1 MTGFNR
7 FSAILNRKLLFM
19 GSQFNAL
26 NYILCTFLLFL
37 VVTKTANAQT
47 WPGDTIHVNIN
58 TNNPAFPFP
67 QFLEYQG
74 GKSLAAN
81 NAVGV
86 THADMEK
93 SMREAYQIMMR
104 RALTVPGKTLGTGAN
119 ATPYIV
125 FNHPT
130 VPQGYGTFVS
140 EGDGYAMLA
149 AAHFADK
156 KTFDGLWL
164 WVHDNRLSG
173 VKKYYDCSPLRP
185 TYTYGAGFA
194 GWECDENTNISSTN
208 INSAA
213 DGDLD
218 IAMALLMAHKQWGD
232 NMGITDACGNQIS
245 YKGEALKMIKLLVDT
260 LYYTTSPLGAQAGM
274 KGYLSGIVGI
284 DGYLK
289 SGNTWGEVT
298 NWRYSAANTAYPW
311 ASVKPDPIQVTSKY
325 VDYNAPAYFREF
337 AKFLEANGGTAWQI
351 SQCKRCEASADWTIK
366 QMYDKGYIASAGD
379 YTVSD
384 NGATTTFGPFAAG
397 EDFRCSWRTILNYV
411 WHGNPDS
418 TWNPVTHQV
427 VPGGNTYEYDMALR
441 HKEFLKFPGS
451 IPSNSA
457 SAFCSKLGASPDPGQ
472 PQWKGVAQIKQQY
485 LPNGNV
491 LANYGV
497 NWMAGTGTP
506 AAVASG
512 DLDLTAELY
521 RQCELAWDD
530 QSGSAKMPTPYQR
543 YIGST
548 PKYFHGFFRI
558 LGMLTASGNL
568 HAPEDMKPGAN
579 MKVYMDVDKTFAYEG
594 DLLTYEVSYR
604 NYGVIDA
611 TNVSITTTLDPNYE
625 IVSVSGGGTASGVSI
640 TWNIGT
646 VPGFKTGELAKTM
659 GVRKFVVRVRPI
671 DMATTVCLTS
681 TVTSTNAPSWTS
693 NEYPNNATY
702 TMERNCVDLLK
713 DRVLAIKKTTDRS
726 VMNPGDVVNFTLDF
740 ENKTGSNLWLNGGRE
755 RVVVSYA
762 NYAEASGSS
771 ERNFYQFYRIWHTAH
786 EAYIDLGNY
795 RVSYFMNDA
804 AAIGEYNAGT
814 NPTGWTAEVDNKN
827 DLQKYGY
834 NPPSDPMKFTY
845 QKIPWGQDANGSWNQ
860 RIVTQFAHVL
870 TAPSMH
876 VYDKLDSEYLIHK
889 GVVGPSIIRTVL
901 KSNPS
906 TLLMPRLIDDW
917 SYDGT
922 IKTTDNDGQEDSYFP
937 VSPAYTNFNSVPKFE
952 PEPVNNY
959 SKDACGGPVKNFSK
973 VLVEEFDGYT
983 WRRIA
988 GNGPLPGRETYNV
1001 VVTDSIPIELAW
1013 SAFTDDNAVGV
1024 TATYTPLTG
1033 NPKFSGYVKWTIPAM
1048 LTGEKANLSYRTIAK
1063 APCSEKTFIN
1073 AGWIWSDVD
1082 SPDSAAVI
1090 LKLTCNPVPPTPPK
1104 ETSLVKTANTAS
1116 AVVGDVINYTLTFTN
1131 KDGSTASWAGAS
1143 TQLTDWQTLGTG
1155 VAMPKLNGTVISLD
1169 QNGGNNPP
1177 GANGYAFGPKKAHG
1191 VNGWVESTI
1200 APTNSSS
1207 FSFLYRYQSGTPG
1220 LADFKGLRLEIS
1232 PNIGGNNFIE
1242 IKLYQNGSSTPIA
1255 SFSGLTFP
1263 GSFSSVKVRTE
1274 LLDDK
1279 LYIWINDFTGAPLKV
1294 ITGITEL
1301 GAGYAGIYGKGSQQA
1316 LSAYTAH
1323 FDSAF
1328 DLIITD
1334 PVPAQLNNIT
1344 NISNSGVLTGST
1356 ITWPTVA
1363 GPILANAV
1371 IERTFDATVNTC
1383 TDFIT
1388 NIGKATVYGVTNIQ
1402 SQYVVNCGAINTCIP
1417 PTTVTISVS
1426 KPNIC
1431 LGAPLSIA
1439 GVVTPANP
1447 NYYYTW
1453 YKGGVAVTTA
1463 SNTYAPY
1470 TKAVTTLAD
1479 TGTYV
1484 LRVEDGNDGAAAC
1497 YKESAKL
1504 VIRITAPT
1512 VAGTISSD
1520 QNLCSGSTPAPL
1532 TGTASTGG
1540 ETVKNYKW
1548 QSSTTNGTTGPWT
1561 DLGPYSTTA
1570 TGYAPGVLTA
1580 TTYYRRIDSSGY
1592 CLGVP
1597 TTSIAITVTPATVAG
1612 TISSNQSICSG
1623 ETPVP
1628 LTGAASTGG
1637 VANKY
1642 YKWQS
1647 STTNG
1652 TTGPW
1657 TDLGPYNT
1665 TTIGYAPGALT
1676 STTYYRRIDSSG
1688 YCLGMPT
1695 ASIVITVTPTVAT
1708 SVVISTPSITTCANT
1723 AVTFTAVETNGGTP
1737 TYQWYKGIIG
1747 SGTAIPSATGV
1758 TYTTPASGAGAIS
1771 NGDSYYVE
1779 MTSSLACA
1787 TPDPAVSNAIVMTVT
1802 NVVAPAVTITANPG
1816 NTICEN
1822 TSVTFTAVPGNGGTL
1837 PTYEWFV
1844 QKTTDMTPVSQG
1856 PASSAVDSDKFT
1868 ISTLGDGDKITV
1880 KMVSNSDC
1888 ASPSD
1893 ATSAAIIMTVKPN
1906 VSPSVTVSAD
1916 KSSICPNESVTFTA
1930 IVTNGGTNPS
1940 YVWRNGTTTVS
1951 NSGATY
1957 TTNSLVSAN
1966 SITVTITSTELCASP
1981 TTEVSMPVSVTVKP
1995 VPAPAVS
2002 ITADLVGVCEGN
2014 AVNFTAT
2021 PTDGGSSPQY
2031 QWYIGTTKQGAATSS
2046 NTFTTSDLTVS
2057 TSSPGNTVKVELV
2070 SNEECANATPAASNV
2085 ITIAVNPGIKPG
2097 KISGDQIICNNTSAA
2112 KLEEIA
2118 ASDAI
2123 TAMYTW
2129 QQTETPAIEASWVPA
2144 TGIPSNGGKDFTPT
2158 AKLTTTTY
2166 YRRRVDDGAAPAPCN
2181 KAFTTPVK
2189 IIVNSILVAGKI
2201 GADQSI
2207 CSGETPD
2214 PFISVNAPTGG
2225 SGSYTYQWQYT
2236 DATHPIM
2243 TDIVNATNASYT
2255 SGALSSTTQ
2264 FQRIEISGNCGSV
2277 ISNVITVTVATPE
2290 VVTASINDPGQV
2302 CSGSA
2307 AFNFVA
2313 NSSTTGTGTLS
2324 YKWYLGS
2331 GSTPVSNASSYLYN
2345 PVSGDNGKTVKVV
2358 VSTSNAC
2365 NAGDAISNTVTLNIV
2380 DAEPAA
2386 VSIDVNP
2393 NPNCEGMLTTFNVT
2407 SSSGTGSSPAYKWY
2421 VNNPNVSVGTGTTFS
2436 SSTLIT
2442 DDQVWVGMTS
2452 NLACVT
2458 GPNFVESAKI
2468 TMNIKPIP
2476 NPVINEGDQT
2486 ICSPNT
2492 VTFTASGSAGTT
2504 YQWMR
2509 DGNVILGATNPSY
2522 TATESG
2528 LYTVIEDNGACSQ
2541 TSAGRKLTVIQT
2553 PVAYAGEDIY
2563 IKDGEPGRLL
2573 GAGGAL
2579 YSWSPATG
2587 LSDAYVSTPTFIA
2600 DQTIVYTLT
2609 VADATNMCKS
2619 QDSVKVYVERPI
2631 RIPNAI
2637 TVNGDGNND
2646 TWEIGNI
2653 ESFPNAEFLIY
2664 NRWGN
2669 LVWKSTGYLKN
2680 WDGTNYRNGE
2690 VLPDG
2695 TYFYVI
2701 NLNSQIYKESY
2712 SGYVQVIK

>member
-1 MTGFNR
+1 MSIVNKFN
-7 FSAILNRKLLFM
+7 AICNKKILFM
-19 GSQFNAL
+19 DRLFNAL
-26 NYILCTFLLFL
+26 NYIISTIFLFL
-37 VVTKTANAQT
+37 VLSKAANAQT
-47 WPGDTIHVNIN
+47 WPGDTIHAEIN
-58 TNNPAFPFP
+58 THNPAFPFP
-67 QFLEYQG
+67 QFLEYKE
-74 GKSLAAN
+74 GKTLAAN

-93 SMREAYQIMMR
+93 AMREAYTIMMR
-104 RALTVPGKTLGTGAN
+104 RALKVPGKTLGTGAN

-125 FNHPT
+125 YNHPT

-173 VKKYYDCSPLRP
+173 VKKYYDCAPLRP
-185 TYTYGAGFA
+185 GYTFGAGFP
-194 GWECDENTNISSTN
+194 GWECDENTDISSTT

-232 NMGITDACGNQIS
+232 NMGITDACGNEIS

-260 LYYTTSPLGAQAGM
+260 LYYSVSPLGAEAGM
-274 KGYLSGIVGI
+274 KGYLTGIVGV

-289 SGNTWGEVT
+289 SGNTWGELT

-311 ASVKPDPIQVTSKY
+311 AKVKPDPIQVTSKY

-337 AKFLEANGGTAWQI
+337 AKFLEENGGTEWQI

-366 QMYDKGYIASAGD
+366 QMYDKGYIASAGN
-379 YTVSD
+379 YTVNDDGSV
-384 NGATTTFGPFAAG
+384 TTFGPFAAG

-427 VPGGNTYEYDMALR
+427 EPGGNTYEYDMALR

-451 IPSNSA
+451 IPSSSE

-472 PQWKGVAQIKQQY
+472 PNWKGVAQIKQQY

-530 QSGSAKMPTPYQR
+530 QSGSAKLTPYER

-568 HAPEDMKPGAN
+568 HAPEDMKAGAN
-579 MKVYMDVDKTFAYEG
+579 VKVYMDVDKTFAYEG
-594 DLLTYEVSYR
+594 DILNYEVSYR
-604 NYGVIDA
+604 NFGVIDA
-611 TNVSITTTLDPNYE
+611 TGVVITTTLDPNYE
-625 IVSVSGGGTASGVSI
+625 VVSVSGGGTASGSTI

-646 VPGFKTGELAKTM
+646 VPGFKTGGLEQTK

-681 TVTSTNAPSWTS
+681 TITASNAPTWTS

-740 ENKTGSNLWLNGGRE
+740 ENKTGSNLWLSGGRP

-762 NYAEASGSS
+762 NYAQASGFA
-771 ERNFYQFYRIWHTAH
+771 ERSFYQFYRIWHTAH
-786 EAYIDLGNY
+786 EAYINLGNY
-795 RVSYFMNDA
+795 RVSYFMNDG
-804 AAIGEYNAGT
+804 AAIGEYNAAT
-814 NPTGWTAEVDNKN
+814 NPTGWTAGIDNQN
-827 DLQKYGY
+827 DLDKYGY
-834 NPPSDPMKFTY
+834 NPPSDPMKFIY
-845 QKIPWGQDANGSWNQ
+845 QKIPWGQDAKGAWNQ
-860 RIVTQFAHVL
+860 RIVTQFANVL
-870 TAPSMH
+870 TATTMH

-906 TLLMPRLIDDW
+906 SLLMPRLIDDW
-917 SYDGT
+917 SYDPN
-922 IKTTDNDGQEDSYFP
+922 ISTTDQDGQEDSYFP
-937 VSPAYTNFNSVPKFE
+937 VSPGFTNFYSVPKYE
-952 PEPVNNY
+952 PEVVDNY

-983 WRRIA
+983 WRRVA
-988 GNGPLPGRETYNV
+988 GDGPLPGRETYNV
-1001 VVTDSIPIELAW
+1001 VVTDSIPIELEW
-1013 SAFTDDNAVGV
+1013 SAFTDDLAVDV
-1024 TATYTPLTG
+1024 KATYTPLPG
-1033 NPKFSGYVKWTIPAM
+1033 NSKFSGYVKWTIPIM

-1063 APCSEKTFIN
+1063 SPCSEKTFIN

-1082 SPDSAAVI
+1082 SPDSSAVI

-1104 ETSLVKTANTAS
+1104 ETSLVKTANTTS
-1116 AVVGDVINYTLTFTN
+1116 VVVGDVINYTLTFTN
-1131 KDGSTASWAGAS
+1131 KDGSTASWAGAG

-1155 VAMPKLNGTVISLD
+1155 VTMPKLNGTVISLD
-1169 QNGGNNPP
+1169 QNGGNNTP

-1220 LADFKGLRLEIS
+1220 LADFKGLRLEIA
-1232 PNIGGNNFIE
+1232 PNINGNNFIE
-1242 IKLYQNGSSTPIA
+1242 IRLYQNGSNTPIA
-1255 SFSGLTFP
+1255 AFTGLTFP

-1274 LLDDK
+1274 LQDDK

-1301 GAGYAGIYGKGSQQA
+1301 GAGYAGIFAKGSQQA

-1328 DLIITD
+1328 DLIISD
-1334 PVPAQLNNIT
+1334 PVPAELNNIT
-1344 NISNSGVLTGST
+1344 NISDNGDLTGST
-1356 ITWPTVA
+1356 ITWPTIP

-1383 TDFIT
+1383 ADFIT
-1388 NIGKATVYGVTNIQ
+1388 NIGYATVYGVTNIQ
-1402 SQYVVNCGAINTCIP
+1402 SQYVVNCGAINGCIP
-1417 PTTVTISVS
+1417 PTTVTTSVS
-1426 KPNIC
+1426 TADIC
-1431 LGAPLSIA
+1431 LGAPLSISGA
-1439 GVVTPANP
+1439 ATPANP

-1453 YKGGVAVTTA
+1453 YKNGVAVTTA

-1470 TKAVTTLAD
+1470 TVSATTMAD

-1484 LRVEDGNDGAAAC
+1484 LRVEDGNDGIATC

-1512 VAGTISSD
+1512 VAGTISSA
-1520 QNLCSGSTPAPL
+1520 QNLCSGSTPEVL

-1540 ETVKNYKW
+1540 DTEKNYKW
-1548 QSSTTNGTTGPWT
+1548 QSSATNAGPWT
-1561 DLGPYSTTA
+1561 DIEPYSTTA
-1570 TGYAPGVLTA
+1570 IDYAPGVLTS

-1592 CLGVP
+1592 CPAVP
-1597 TTSIAITVTPATVAG
+1597 TKSIAITVTPTTVAG
-1612 TISSNQSICSG
+1612 TISSDQSICSG
-1623 ETPVP
+1623 ETPDP
-1628 LTGAASTGG
+1628 LTGTASTGG
-1637 VANKY
+1637 VADKY

-1657 TDLGPYNT
+1657 TDINAYST
-1665 TTIGYAPGALT
+1665 TASGYAPGALT

-1688 YCLGMPT
+1688 YCLGVPT
-1695 ASIVITVTPTVAT
+1695 ESVEITVTPTVVA
-1708 SVVISTPSITTCANT
+1708 SVVISTPSTTTCANA

-1737 TYQWYKGIIG
+1737 TYQWYKGAVG
-1747 SGTAIPSATGV
+1747 SGAAIPLATGA

-1771 NGDSYYVE
+1771 DGDSYYVE
-1779 MTSSLACA
+1779 MTSSLICA
-1787 TPDPAVSNAIVMTVT
+1787 KPNPAVSDAIVMTVT
-1802 NVVAPAVTITANPG
+1802 TQVAPAVTVTADPG
-1816 NTICEN
+1816 TTICEN
-1822 TSVTFTAVPGNGGTL
+1822 TSVTFTAAPGNGGSN

-1844 QKTTDMTPVSQG
+1844 QKATDLTPASQG
-1856 PASSAVDSDKFT
+1856 PASSAVDSEKFT
-1868 ISTLGDGDKITV
+1868 INTLADGDRVFV

-1893 ATSAAIIMTVKPN
+1893 ATSTEIIMTVKPT
-1906 VSPSVTVSAD
+1906 VIPEVVVTAD

-1930 IVTNGGTNPS
+1930 VATNGGSIPV
-1940 YVWRNGTTTVS
+1940 YEWKNGTTTVGGT
-1951 NSGATY
+1951 GATY
-1957 TTNSLVSAN
+1957 TTSSLLPGN
-1966 SITVTITSTELCASP
+1966 SITVTMTSSELCASP
-1981 TTEVSMPVSVTVKP
+1981 LSDVSIPVSVTIKSIP
-1995 VPAPAVS
+1995 VPSVS
-2002 ITADLVGVCEGN
+2002 ITADVLDVCEGN

-2021 PTDGGSSPQY
+2021 PTDGGPSPQY

-2070 SNEECANATPAASNV
+2070 SNEECASATPVASNA
-2085 ITIAVNPGIKPG
+2085 ITITVNPGIKPG
-2097 KISGDQIICNNTSAA
+2097 KLSDDQTICYNTSAA
-2112 KLEEIA
+2112 KLEETA
-2118 ASDAI
+2118 ASDAV
-2123 TAMYTW
+2123 TAVYSW
-2129 QQTETPAIEASWVPA
+2129 QQSQTPTVEASWVPA
-2144 TGIPSNGGKDFTPT
+2144 IGTPSNGGKDFTPT
-2158 AKLTTTTY
+2158 ATLTATTY
-2166 YRRRVDDGAAPAPCN
+2166 YRRRVDDAAAPAPCN

-2189 IIVNSILVAGKI
+2189 ITVNPVLTEGAI
-2201 GADQSI
+2201 GGIQTI
-2207 CSGETPD
+2207 CSGDAPD
-2214 PFISVNAPTGG
+2214 PFTSVTIPTGG
-2225 SGSYTYQWQYT
+2225 TGTYTYQWQYT
-2236 DATHPIM
+2236 DAAHPTM
-2243 TDIVNATNASYT
+2243 TDI
-2255 SGALSSTTQ
+2255 SGATGAAYTPGVLTSTTQ
-2264 FQRIEISGNCGSV
+2264 FRRVETSGNCGSV
-2277 ISNVITVTVATPE
+2277 ISNVITVTVTTPE

-2307 AFNFVA
+2307 AFTFNATA
-2313 NSSTTGTGTLS
+2313 NTTGTGTLS
-2324 YKWYLGS
+2324 YEWYLGS
-2331 GSTPVSNASSYLYN
+2331 GITPVSTAQTYSYN
-2345 PVSGDNGKTVKVV
+2345 PVSGDHGKTVKVV
-2358 VSTSNAC
+2358 VSTSNTC
-2365 NAGDAISNTVTLNIV
+2365 NAGDATSNIVTLNIV
-2380 DAEPAA
+2380 DAEAAA
-2386 VSIDVNP
+2386 VSIEA
-2393 NPNCEGMLTTFNVT
+2393 NPNCEGLLSTFSVK
-2407 SSSGTGSSPAYKWY
+2407 SSSGTGSSPIYNWY
-2421 VNNPNVSVGTGTTFS
+2421 VNNSTVPVATGTTFS
-2436 SSTLIT
+2436 SSTLVT
-2442 DDQVWVGMTS
+2442 GDQVWVGMTS
-2452 NLACVT
+2452 NLACVI
-2458 GPNFVESAKI
+2458 GSSYVESSKI
-2468 TMNIKPIP
+2468 TMDIKPIP
-2476 NPVINEGDQT
+2476 NPVINEGDHT
-2486 ICSPNT
+2486 VCSPDKVTYT
-2492 VTFTASGSAGTT
+2492 VPVTLGAT
-2504 YQWMR
+2504 YQWLR
-2509 DGNVILGATNPSY
+2509 DGVVIAGATSPNY
-2522 TATESG
+2522 TATQSG
-2528 LYTVIEDNGACSQ
+2528 LYTVIEDNGTCSQ
-2541 TSAGRKLTVIQT
+2541 TSTGRTLTVIQT
-2553 PVAYAGEDIY
+2553 PVADAGSDIY
-2563 IKDGEPGRLL
+2563 IKDGETGRLN

-2579 YSWSPATG
+2579 YTWSPATG
-2587 LSDAYVSTPTFIA
+2587 LSDTTASNPTFIA
-2600 DQTIVYTLT
+2600 DRTIVYTLT

-2619 QDSVKVYVERPI
+2619 KDSVTVYVERPI

-2637 TVNGDGNND
+2637 TVNGDGHND
-2646 TWEIGNI
+2646 TWVIGNI

-2664 NRWGN
+2664 NRWGT

-2701 NLNSQIYKESY
+2701 NLNSQIYKEPY
-2712 SGYVQVIK
+2712 NGYVQVIK